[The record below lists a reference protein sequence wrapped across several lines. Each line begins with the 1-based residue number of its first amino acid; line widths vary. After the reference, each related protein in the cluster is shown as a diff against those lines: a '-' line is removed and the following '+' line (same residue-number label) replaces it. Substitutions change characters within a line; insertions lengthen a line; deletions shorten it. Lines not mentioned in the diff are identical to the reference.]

1 MGETMPDEVINGYRM
16 HYEVYGQGQPLVMA
30 HGGLGGGEGCASL
43 VEHHASILS
52 PRFRTIFYDRRAAG
66 RSEMPAEGYSIE
78 NYAYD
83 LYCLLKHLDV
93 SRAHILGTS
102 ASGPIAMRFALEH
115 PGMTETLLLI
125 NTMSYVQE
133 TERAVRQRELDQLK
147 ADEAA
152 YGKRAAAENALEAR
166 WPGLRQTQPGRF
178 QKLLEINLERFDGL
192 ARTIQ
197 SYLDIGDSLES
208 RLSELT
214 LPTLIVHGDADSRI
228 PVACGQQLQKG
239 IPGSEL
245 HIIPGAEHGLLT
257 NEPERVRNLI
267 YQFLERVSTSAQGSG
282 VASN

>member
-1 MGETMPDEVINGYRM
+1 MEETVTDEAINGYRM
-16 HYEVYGQGQPLVMA
+16 HYEVHGEGPALAMV

-52 PRFRTIFYDRRAAG
+52 QRFRAIFYDRRAAG
-66 RSEMPAEGYSIE
+66 RSETPAEGYSIE
-78 NYAYD
+78 TYAQD
-83 LYCLLKHLDV
+83 LYCLLQRLDV
-93 SRAHILGTS
+93 PKAHILGTS
-102 ASGPIAMRFALEH
+102 AGGPIAMRFALDYPE
-115 PGMTETLLLI
+115 MAETLLLI
-125 NTMSYVQE
+125 NTMSYAQE
-133 TERAVRQRELDQLK
+133 TERSVRQRELDQLQ

-152 YGKRAAAENALEAR
+152 YGKKVAAEKALESR

-197 SYLDIGDSLES
+197 AYLDIGDSLES

-214 LPTLIVHGDADSRI
+214 MPTLIVHGDADSRI
-228 PVACGQQLQKG
+228 PVACGQQLHRS

-257 NEPERVRNLI
+257 NEPERTRNLI
-267 YQFLERVSTSAQGSG
+267 YQFLERMPLGIQGSG
-282 VASN
+282 VVSS

>member
-1 MGETMPDEVINGYRM
+1 VADDVINGYRM
-16 HYEVYGQGQPLVMA
+16 HYEAYGQGQPLVMA

-52 PRFRTIFYDRRAAG
+52 QRFRAIFYDRRAAG
-66 RSEMPAEGYSIE
+66 RSGTPAEGYSIE
-78 NYAYD
+78 DYAHD
-83 LYCLLKHLDV
+83 LYCLLKRLNV

-102 ASGPIAMRFALEH
+102 AGGPIAMRFALDH
-115 PGMTETLLLI
+115 PDMTETLLLI

-267 YQFLERVSTSAQGSG
+267 YQFLDRVPLSTPGSASVG
-282 VASN
+282 N